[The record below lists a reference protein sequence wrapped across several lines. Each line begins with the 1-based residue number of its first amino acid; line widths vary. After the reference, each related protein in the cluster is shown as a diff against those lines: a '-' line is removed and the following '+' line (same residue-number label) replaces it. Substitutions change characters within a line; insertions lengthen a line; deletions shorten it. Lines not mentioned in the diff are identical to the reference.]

1 MEPMNLIQPRR
12 FHPWKALWVLAVLI
26 AVFVYTSRRDT
37 PGPANPSW
45 TGKTMGSTYSVK
57 LVGSRLSAPQL
68 ENLKA
73 AVDAALVEVNRQM
86 SHYVTNSELS
96 RFNQSTSTAPF
107 EVSEAFAGVT
117 RFALELSEK
126 TDGMFDPTLG
136 PLIDLWGFGP
146 KPRRDTE
153 PSESEIAAAEA
164 LCGYRH
170 LSVVSN
176 RFLQKDIPGLRLNLS
191 AIAAGYGS
199 DEAARV
205 IRAAGISNLFVD
217 VTGEVLAF
225 GVNAEGNPWRVGV
238 DLPDPDSMPGENLAT
253 VLHLSA
259 GSAVATS
266 GNYRNFFQDENGR
279 VYSHIFNPKL
289 GRPVSH
295 NLASVSV
302 AATNCMVADG
312 LSTTLFVLGPVEGP
326 KWIET
331 YPGAAALFIVR
342 NEDGS
347 FTQFASRGFAAMTG
361 YAPPSP

>member
-1 MEPMNLIQPRR
+1 MRIQPHR
-12 FHPWKALWVLAVLI
+12 FHPWKALWILALFLC
-26 AVFVYTSRRDT
+26 ACGCHT

-45 TGKTMGSTYSVK
+45 GGQTMGSTYSVK
-57 LVGSRLSAPQL
+57 LVGSRLSAPKL
-68 ENLKA
+68 EDLKA

-86 SHYVTNSELS
+86 SHYMTNSELS
-96 RFNQSTSTAPF
+96 LFNRSTSTAPY
-107 EVSEAFAGVT
+107 EVSPSFATVT
-117 RFALELSEK
+117 RFSLELSGK

-164 LCGYRH
+164 LCGFRH

-176 RFLQKDIPGLRLNLS
+176 RFLQKDIPGLHLNLS
-191 AIAAGYGS
+191 AIAAGFGA

-217 VTGEVLAF
+217 VTGEVVAF
-225 GVNAEGNPWRVGV
+225 GLNAEGRPWRVGV
-238 DLPDPDSMPGENLAT
+238 DWPDPDSPPGGNLAA
-253 VLHLSA
+253 VLHLSS
-259 GSAVATS
+259 GTAVATS
-266 GNYRNFFQDENGR
+266 GNYRNFFRDENGR

-312 LSTTLFVLGPVEGP
+312 LSTTLFVLGPEEGRR
-326 KWIET
+326 WIET

-347 FTQFASRGFAAMTG
+347 YTPFASRGFEAMTG
-361 YAPPSP
+361 YVPPAP